1 MPEKRAE
8 ILDIAVA
15 LADERGL
22 AAVSMRAIAERVGV
36 TPMALYPYVGNKAA
50 LLDGMLGR
58 LLGGLLPPAASE
70 AARPPRPA
78 ADGAA
83 ADGTAGRG
91 TDEAGGGTAD
101 DHVLDEEAARGRA
114 GRGTDD
120 HVPDGAAAGG
130 GAGDYVADGAAAG
143 DGAGAPWPDRLTAIA
158 RRARAVVIAHP
169 WAASL
174 IFARPAVTP
183 DSVRTVDLLYTALLD
198 AGVPAPEVPRLERML
213 STVVIGF
220 AASEAGGRFGSG
232 GDPRS
237 YRGLLPSGVLP
248 GHARLSAALDRP
260 VDWDAEFE
268 ADLADLR
275 LLIEAI
281 ARPRPGP
288 ARP

>member
-1 MPEKRAE
+1 MQS
-8 ILDIAVA
+8 DI
-15 LADERGL
+15 R
-22 AAVSMRAIAERVGV
+22 
-36 TPMALYPYVGNKAA
+36 
-50 LLDGMLGR
+50 
-58 LLGGLLPPAASE
+58 
-70 AARPPRPA
+70 
-78 ADGAA
+78 
-83 ADGTAGRG
+83 
-91 TDEAGGGTAD
+91 
-101 DHVLDEEAARGRA
+101 
-114 GRGTDD
+114 
-120 HVPDGAAAGG
+120 
-130 GAGDYVADGAAAG
+130 AG

-158 RRARAVVIAHP
+158 RSARAVVIAHP

-248 GHARLSAALDRP
+248 GHARLAAALDRP

-281 ARPRPGP
+281 ARHGTAP

>member
-1 MPEKRAE
+1 MSEKGAE

-58 LLGGLLPPAASE
+58 LLGGLLPPAASG
-70 AARPPRPA
+70 AARPARPA

-83 ADGTAGRG
+83 DRG

-101 DHVLDEEAARGRA
+101 DHVLDDEAARGRA

-120 HVPDGAAAGG
+120 HVPD
-130 GAGDYVADGAAAG
+130 DAAAG

-158 RRARAVVIAHP
+158 RSARAVVIAHP

-248 GHARLSAALDRP
+248 GHARLAAALDRP

-281 ARPRPGP
+281 ARHGTAP

>member
-70 AARPPRPA
+70 AARPARPA

-83 ADGTAGRG
+83 DRG

-101 DHVLDEEAARGRA
+101 DHVLDDEAARGRA

-120 HVPDGAAAGG
+120 HVPDDAAAGD
-130 GAGDYVADGAAAG
+130 GAGDHVRDGAAAG

-158 RRARAVVIAHP
+158 RSARAVVIAHP

-248 GHARLSAALDRP
+248 GHARLAAALDRP

-281 ARPRPGP
+281 ARHGTAP

>member
-70 AARPPRPA
+70 AASPARPA

-83 ADGTAGRG
+83 DRG

-101 DHVLDEEAARGRA
+101 DHVLDDEAARGRA

-120 HVPDGAAAGG
+120 HVPDDAAAGD
-130 GAGDYVADGAAAG
+130 GAGDHVRDGAAAG

-158 RRARAVVIAHP
+158 RSARAVVIAHP

-232 GDPRS
+232 GDLRS

-248 GHARLSAALDRP
+248 GHARLAAALDRP

-281 ARPRPGP
+281 ARPGTGP

>member
-70 AARPPRPA
+70 AARPARPA

-83 ADGTAGRG
+83 DRG

-101 DHVLDEEAARGRA
+101 DHVLDDEAARGRA

-120 HVPDGAAAGG
+120 HVPDDAAAGD
-130 GAGDYVADGAAAG
+130 GAGDHVRDGAAAG

-158 RRARAVVIAHP
+158 RSARAVVIAHP

-248 GHARLSAALDRP
+248 GHARLAAALDRP

-281 ARPRPGP
+281 ARHGTAQ

>member
-15 LADERGL
+15 LADQRGL

-36 TPMALYPYVGNKAA
+36 TPMALYPYIGNKAA
-50 LLDGMLGR
+50 LLDGMLGH
-58 LLGGLLPPAASE
+58 LLGHLLPPAVSE
-70 AARPPRPA
+70 AARPA
-78 ADGAA
+78 ANGAA
-83 ADGTAGRG
+83 GHGTG
-91 TDEAGGGTAD
+91 EAAGGTAD
-101 DHVLDEEAARGRA
+101 EHVLDDEAAHGRA

-120 HVPDGAAAGG
+120 DVPDDAAAGG
-130 GAGDYVADGAAAG
+130 GAG
-143 DGAGAPWPDRLTAIA
+143 APWADRLSAIA
-158 RRARAVVIAHP
+158 RSARAVVIAHP

-183 DSVRTVDLLYTALLD
+183 DSVRTVDLVYTALLD

-232 GDPRS
+232 GDLRS
-237 YRGLLPSGVLP
+237 YRGLLPSGALP
-248 GHARLSAALDRP
+248 GHARLAAALDRP

-268 ADLADLR
+268 ADLADLQ

-281 ARPRPGP
+281 ARPGAGP
-288 ARP
+288 ARA